1 MDSRAEIVA
10 NRLNHPDTFVHVGHL
25 RTNAD
30 KNVSGRTEE
39 TVSQSKS
46 GNAKLLCD
54 DANKICFS
62 DRFIKK
68 KK

>member
-1 MDSRAEIVA
+1 MEIVH
-10 NRLNHPDTFVHVGHL
+10 RLNHPDTNVRVKHL

-46 GNAKLLCD
+46 GNTKLDLCD
-54 DANKICFS
+54 KANKIYF
-62 DRFIKK
+62 K
-68 KK
+68 

>member
-1 MDSRAEIVA
+1 MEIVH
-10 NRLNHPDTFVHVGHL
+10 RLNHPDTNVRVKHL

-46 GNAKLLCD
+46 GNVNTKLDFVLT
-54 DANKICFS
+54 KQTRFISS
-62 DRFIKK
+62 DRVISLN
-68 KK
+68 

>member
-1 MDSRAEIVA
+1 MEIVH
-10 NRLNHPDTFVHVGHL
+10 RLNHHDTIVRVKHL

-46 GNAKLLCD
+46 GNTKLDFVRQSKQDLFQV
-54 DANKICFS
+54 IESFL
-62 DRFIKK
+62 
-68 KK
+68 